1 MDYYIL
7 LGLDRK
13 VYKVM
18 NIVRERGIIE
28 VELKSKKKKV
38 RCPECNKFTSSV
50 HSKLKPIKSVY
61 LDSCGQK
68 VNLIIH
74 KRRFHCYNCGK
85 IFTEEMN
92 LNTKNGNISN
102 KTKIQIRK
110 DLLDYNMTMKQ
121 IAIKNRVSTRIVRIE
136 LEEATDLI
144 PDFQK
149 NLPRVISFDEFKADT
164 KEGKYAF
171 ILNDPIHKKVLDVLP
186 SRKKERLIQYFTN
199 TENRRSVEYIISDM
213 YEPYLLVQ
221 QIMFPK
227 AKYVVD
233 KFHYIRY
240 IMNALDQIRIKLQK
254 RYGERSKEYRLLKNK
269 KNVSL
274 LRKYSNEVNWWVEQ
288 ERYRNG
294 KIIRILPGEIIQEM
308 LSISDELKRGYQLK
322 ELFLDIV
329 HHAPYEDAKRQLRDF
344 IDLCRESKIE
354 EFIEASNT
362 IENWLE
368 YIVNSF
374 IDKRYTNGFTEGTNN
389 KIKVIKRVAFGYK
402 NFKFLRKRILY
413 IFNQRLSGGR
423 RNGRNSN
430 KQVKKK

>member
-121 IAIKNRVSTRIVRIE
+121 IALKNRVSDYIVREE

-240 IMNALDQIRIKLQK
+240 IMNALDQIRIKLQNK
-254 RYGERSKEYRLLKNK
+254 YGERSKEYRLLKNK

-294 KIIRILPGEIIQEM
+294 RIIRILPGEIIQEM
-308 LSISDELKRGYQLK
+308 LSISDELRRGYQLK

-402 NFKFLRKRILY
+402 NFNFLRKRILY
-413 IFNQRLSGGR
+413 IFNQKLSGGR
-423 RNGRNSN
+423 RNGRKSN

>member
-18 NIVRERGIIE
+18 NIIRERGIIE

-294 KIIRILPGEIIQEM
+294 KIIRILPGEIIQEI
-308 LSISDELKRGYQLK
+308 LSISDELRRGYQLK

-374 IDKRYTNGFTEGTNN
+374 IDKRCTNGFTEGTNN

-402 NFKFLRKRILY
+402 NFNFLRKRILY
-413 IFNQRLSGGR
+413 IFNQKLSGGR
-423 RNGRNSN
+423 RNGRKSN